1 MLLADSAQ
9 VAEQKLY
16 VMGGGWS
23 FIGPEV
29 GPFALAVLAQIDWS
43 ESDFPHNFRLELQDE
58 DARPVLLGDPPQPVA
73 VEGVIEVGRPP
84 GHPVGTSL
92 NVPLAINFGP
102 LPIPPGHRYVW
113 ALTVDS
119 SPDRV
124 WRAAFNVRSATD
136 NT

>member
-29 GPFALAVLAQIDWS
+29 GPFALALLAQIEWW
-43 ESDFPHNFRLELQDE
+43 ESDIAHNFRLELQDE
-58 DARPVLLGDPPQPVA
+58 DARPVLLGEPGQPIA
-73 VEGVIEVGRPP
+73 VEGAIEVSRPP
-84 GHPVGTSL
+84 GHPEGTAL
-92 NVPLAINFGP
+92 HVPLAINFSP
-102 LPIPPGHRYVW
+102 MPIPPGQRYVW

-124 WRAAFNVRSATD
+124 WRVAFNVRAAAE
-136 NT
+136 N